1 MSRNKD
7 RLGWTQKHDIQIPKP
22 TEMCGHTVMVYECT
36 CGKSSREIM
45 PLRVCRPVCEIE
57 KDQLTIRLTRPCEE
71 CSAANIN
78 MLTELRRNFAEGS
91 ATALHDKPLPGIP
104 APGSIE
110 GLPPSYQQAT
120 EKPPTYARTITE
132 EEPASYDNVITAIA
146 AFQPDDL
153 VAAWHT
159 FRASQLS
166 LLTPLI
172 SELETLNRQVSKT
185 KRRLHRA
192 EDVGFCEEVIPT
204 ARYQALAKEA
214 TKLGDYNQAR
224 LHIKAASEHADKL
237 LEMKIELSRPEQQ
250 PRRLAGQ
257 TRQQLHLLEKIVQ
270 TLEARTTSR
279 IWALVTRH
287 SL

>member
-1 MSRNKD
+1 
-7 RLGWTQKHDIQIPKP
+7 
-22 TEMCGHTVMVYECT
+22 
-36 CGKSSREIM
+36 
-45 PLRVCRPVCEIE
+45 
-57 KDQLTIRLTRPCEE
+57 
-71 CSAANIN
+71 

-192 EDVGFCEEVIPT
+192 EDVGFCEEVIVRLAREQNT
-204 ARYQALAKEA
+204 LNESLQQGQRYLDATLILKYGLDRYQALAKEA

-279 IWALVTRH
+279 IWALVQVATR
-287 SL
+287 SNYEARC